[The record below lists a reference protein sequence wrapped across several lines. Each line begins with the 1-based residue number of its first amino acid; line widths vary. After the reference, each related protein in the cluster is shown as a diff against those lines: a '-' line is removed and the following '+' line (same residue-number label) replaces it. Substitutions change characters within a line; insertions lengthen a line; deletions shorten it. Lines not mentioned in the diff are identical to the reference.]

1 MEKDDPDLFKK
12 IYEPKPK
19 IDILVTE
26 VTQKLNLVEENE
38 TEAPNATALA
48 IPVAS
53 EVTAGTTGEDG
64 EKKHQSRGG
73 KGLIKDESAKLDKE
87 AQNRAV
93 NYLTLSVLY

>member
-1 MEKDDPDLFKK
+1 MEKDDPELFKK

-38 TEAPNATALA
+38 TEAPNATAPA

-64 EKKHQSRGG
+64 EKKRQSRGG